1 MATTSFFVKVQRI
14 NITNQV
20 QVLIMQDSS
29 DDRTIRRNFDGIKIG
44 KEPKVDLSDGWL
56 ASMLIPYDDE
66 ARHIASLKGD

>member
-29 DDRTIRRNFDGIKIG
+29 DDGTIRRNFDGIKIG
-44 KEPKVDLSDGWL
+44 KEPKVNLLDGWL
-56 ASMLIPYDDE
+56 ASMQIVIESDDFKE
-66 ARHIASLKGD
+66 AIS